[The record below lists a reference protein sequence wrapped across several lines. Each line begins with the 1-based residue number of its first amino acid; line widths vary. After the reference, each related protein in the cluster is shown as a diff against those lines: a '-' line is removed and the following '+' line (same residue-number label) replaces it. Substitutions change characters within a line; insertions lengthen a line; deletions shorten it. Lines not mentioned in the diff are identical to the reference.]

1 MLMLQD
7 DAGELT
13 PVKLNPHL
21 VTSDNALIVLDEL
34 NDVCWLWIGRN
45 VNMPTRMHALRMSK
59 SLQRSGYK
67 IGITTIGMATSRI
80 AEMNE
85 KNDSDR
91 KVTEDIAAF
100 RVALQGKFGF
110 EDKYLAFP
118 GKAKERS
125 EPIPGSP
132 EAARVQVPRPEPK
145 PAVELRPAAAE
156 PEPVSIPEPAPEPV
170 AIPEAVPIAKPAPKL
185 PGSLADRKTAFLLLA
200 TMKNADLVY
209 TERFERNGKL
219 GIKIEA
225 PGTMVIEVITD
236 GNDIIVSP
244 ANFGDTDDAARIK
257 SEYESWVEKL

>member
-7 DAGELT
+7 DDGELS

-45 VNMPTRMHALRMSK
+45 VSMPTRMHALRMSK

-67 IGITTIGMATSRI
+67 IGITTIGMASSRI

-91 KVTEDIAAF
+91 NVAEDIAAF
-100 RVALQGKFGF
+100 KAALQGKFGF

-118 GKAKERS
+118 GKAKES
-125 EPIPGSP
+125 FEPIPGSP
-132 EAARVQVPRPEPK
+132 EAARAQPARPEPK
-145 PAVELRPAAAE
+145 PVVKLKPAASE
-156 PEPVSIPEPAPEPV
+156 PEPVPEPV
-170 AIPEAVPIAKPAPKL
+170 QVAKPAAKL

-200 TMKNADLVY
+200 TMKNTDLVY
-209 TERFERNGKL
+209 TERFERDGKA

-236 GNDIIVSP
+236 GEDITVSP
-244 ANFGDTDDAARIK
+244 ADFGDTNEAARIK
-257 SEYESWVEKL
+257 SEYEAWVDKF

>member
-1 MLMLQD
+1 MLQD
-7 DAGELT
+7 DAGELS
-13 PVKLNPHL
+13 PVKLDPHL

-45 VNMPTRMHALRMSK
+45 VSMPTRMHALRMSK
-59 SLQRSGYK
+59 SLQRSGFK

-100 RVALQGKFGF
+100 RAALQGKFGF

-118 GKAKERS
+118 GKAKESS

-132 EAARVQVPRPEPK
+132 EALRAQAPRPEPK
-145 PAVELRPAAAE
+145 PAIELKPAAAE
-156 PEPVSIPEPAPEPV
+156 PEPIAEPVPEPV
-170 AIPEAVPIAKPAPKL
+170 QIARPAPKL

-257 SEYESWVEKL
+257 SEYESWVEKF

>member
-1 MLMLQD
+1 MLQD
-7 DAGELT
+7 DAGELS

-21 VTSDNALIVLDEL
+21 VISDNALIVLDEL

-45 VNMPTRMHALRMSK
+45 VSMPTRMHALRMSK

-91 KVTEDIAAF
+91 IVAEDIAAF
-100 RVALQGKFGF
+100 KVALQGRFGF

-118 GKAKERS
+118 SKTMESS

-132 EAARVQVPRPEPK
+132 EAARAQAPPPEPK
-145 PAVELRPAAAE
+145 PVVELRPAAAE
-156 PEPVSIPEPAPEPV
+156 PESVREQV
-170 AIPEAVPIAKPAPKL
+170 AIREVVPIAKPAAKF
-185 PGSLADRKTAFLLLA
+185 PGSLADRKTAFLLLS
-200 TMKNADLVY
+200 TTKNADLVY
-209 TERFERNGKL
+209 TERFERDGRA

-236 GNDIIVSP
+236 GDDITVSP
-244 ANFGDTDDAARIK
+244 ANFGDTDEAARIK
-257 SEYESWVEKL
+257 SEYESWVEKI

>member
-1 MLMLQD
+1 MLQD
-7 DAGELT
+7 DDGELS

-67 IGITTIGMATSRI
+67 VGITTIGMASSRI

-100 RVALQGKFGF
+100 KAALQGKFGF

-118 GKAKERS
+118 GKAKES
-125 EPIPGSP
+125 TELIPGSP
-132 EAARVQVPRPEPK
+132 EAARAQPPRPEPK
-145 PAVELRPAAAE
+145 PAVVLKPAAEE
-156 PEPVSIPEPAPEPV
+156 PEPRPEPV
-170 AIPEAVPIAKPAPKL
+170 RETVQIAKPAVKL

-200 TMKNADLVY
+200 TMKNTDLVY
-209 TERFERNGKL
+209 TERFERDGKA

-236 GNDIIVSP
+236 GEDITVSP
-244 ANFGDTDDAARIK
+244 ADFGDTDEAARIK
-257 SEYESWVEKL
+257 SEYEAWVERI

>member
-1 MLMLQD
+1 MLQD
-7 DAGELT
+7 DAGELL

-45 VNMPTRMHALRMSK
+45 VGMPTRMHALRMSK

-67 IGITTIGMATSRI
+67 IGITTIGMASSRV

-91 KVTEDIAAF
+91 SVAGDIAAF
-100 RVALQGKFGF
+100 RAALQGKFSF

-118 GKAKERS
+118 GKAKES
-125 EPIPGSP
+125 FEPIPGSP
-132 EAARVQVPRPEPK
+132 EAARAQAPRPEPK
-145 PAVELRPAAAE
+145 PVVNLRPTAAE
-156 PEPVSIPEPAPEPV
+156 PEPAPEPV
-170 AIPEAVPIAKPAPKL
+170 FIAEPEPIAKPAPKF
-185 PGSLADRKTAFLLLA
+185 PGSLADKKTAFLLLS

-209 TERFERNGKL
+209 TERFERDGKA

-236 GNDIIVSP
+236 GDDITISP
-244 ANFGDTDDAARIK
+244 DDFGETDDAARIK
-257 SEYESWVEKL
+257 SEYEAWMEKI

>member
-1 MLMLQD
+1 MLQD

-13 PVKLNPHL
+13 PVRLNPHL
-21 VTSDNALIVLDEL
+21 VTSENAIIVMDEI

-45 VNMPTRMHALRMSK
+45 VSMPTRMHALRMSK

-67 IGITTIGMATSRI
+67 VGITTIGMASSRI

-91 KVTEDIAAF
+91 KVAEDIAAF
-100 RVALQGKFGF
+100 RTALHGKFLF
-110 EDKYLAFP
+110 EDKFLAFP
-118 GKAKERS
+118 GKKMESS

-132 EAARVQVPRPEPK
+132 EAARAQAPRPEPK
-145 PAVELRPAAAE
+145 PAIELKPPAAE
-156 PEPVSIPEPAPEPV
+156 PEPVPEPV
-170 AIPEAVPIAKPAPKL
+170 PELVQIAKPAPKL

-225 PGTMVIEVITD
+225 PGTMIIEVITD
-236 GNDIIVSP
+236 GDDIIVSP
-244 ANFGDTDDAARIK
+244 ADFGDTDDAARIK
-257 SEYESWVEKL
+257 LEYESWVEKF

>member
-1 MLMLQD
+1 MLQD
-7 DAGELT
+7 DSGELT
-13 PVKLNPHL
+13 PVKLNPHF

-45 VNMPTRMHALRMSK
+45 VSMPTRMHSLRMSK

-67 IGITTIGMATSRI
+67 VGITTIGMATSRI

-100 RVALQGKFGF
+100 KTALQGKFSF
-110 EDKYLAFP
+110 EDKFLAFP
-118 GKAKERS
+118 GKTMESS

-132 EAARVQVPRPEPK
+132 EAARMQAPPPEPK
-145 PAVELRPAAAE
+145 PVVELKPAAAE
-156 PEPVSIPEPAPEPV
+156 PEPVPEPV
-170 AIPEAVPIAKPAPKL
+170 AIPEPVPVAKPTAKL
-185 PGSLADRKTAFLLLA
+185 PGSLADRKTAFLLLS

-209 TERFERNGKL
+209 TERFERNGRA

-236 GNDIIVSP
+236 GDDITVSP
-244 ANFGDTDDAARIK
+244 ANFGDTDEAARIK
-257 SEYESWVEKL
+257 SEYESWMEKI

>member
-1 MLMLQD
+1 MLQD
-7 DAGELT
+7 DAGELS

-67 IGITTIGMATSRI
+67 IGITTIGMASSRI

-100 RVALQGKFGF
+100 KAVLQGKFGF

-118 GKAKERS
+118 GQAKESS
-125 EPIPGSP
+125 ELIPGSP
-132 EAARVQVPRPEPK
+132 EAARAQPQRPEPK
-145 PAVELRPAAAE
+145 PVVELKPAAAE
-156 PEPVSIPEPAPEPV
+156 PEPRPEPV
-170 AIPEAVPIAKPAPKL
+170 PEPVQMAKPAARL
-185 PGSLADRKTAFLLLA
+185 PGSLADRKTAFLLLV
-200 TMKNADLVY
+200 TMKNTDLVY
-209 TERFERNGKL
+209 TERFERDGKA

-236 GNDIIVSP
+236 GEDITVNP
-244 ANFGDTDDAARIK
+244 ADFGDTDEAARIK
-257 SEYESWVEKL
+257 LEYEAWVEKI

>member
-1 MLMLQD
+1 MLQD

-45 VNMPTRMHALRMSK
+45 VSMPTRMHALRMSK

-67 IGITTIGMATSRI
+67 VGITTIGMATSRI

-100 RVALQGKFGF
+100 KAALQGKFSF

-118 GKAKERS
+118 GKVKES
-125 EPIPGSP
+125 FEPMPGSP
-132 EAARVQVPRPEPK
+132 EAARAQAPRPEPK
-145 PAVELRPAAAE
+145 PAIKLKPAE
-156 PEPVSIPEPAPEPV
+156 PEPIPEPV
-170 AIPEAVPIAKPAPKL
+170 QIAKPTPKF
-185 PGSLADRKTAFLLLA
+185 PGSLADRKTAFLLLS
-200 TMKNADLVY
+200 TMRNADLVY

-236 GNDIIVSP
+236 GDDIIVSP
-244 ANFGDTDDAARIK
+244 ADFGDTDDAARIK
-257 SEYESWVEKL
+257 ADYESWVEKF

>member
-1 MLMLQD
+1 MLQD
-7 DAGELT
+7 DAGELS

-21 VTSDNALIVLDEL
+21 VASDNALIVLDEL

-45 VNMPTRMHALRMSK
+45 VGMPTRMHALRMSK

-67 IGITTIGMATSRI
+67 VGITTIGMATSRI

-91 KVTEDIAAF
+91 NVTEDIAAF
-100 RVALQGKFGF
+100 KAALQGKFSF

-118 GKAKERS
+118 GKTMEIS

-132 EAARVQVPRPEPK
+132 EAARAQAPPPEPK
-145 PAVELRPAAAE
+145 PVVELRPAAVE
-156 PEPVSIPEPAPEPV
+156 PEPVPEP
-170 AIPEAVPIAKPAPKL
+170 VPIAKPAAKF
-185 PGSLADRKTAFLLLA
+185 PGSLADRKTAFLLLS

-209 TERFERNGKL
+209 TERFERDGRA

-236 GNDIIVSP
+236 GDDITVSP
-244 ANFGDTDDAARIK
+244 ANFGDTDEAARIK
-257 SEYESWVEKL
+257 SEYESWVEKI

>member
-1 MLMLQD
+1 MLQD
-7 DAGELT
+7 DAGELS

-45 VNMPTRMHALRMSK
+45 VSMPTRMHALRMSK

-67 IGITTIGMATSRI
+67 IGITTIGMASSRI

-91 KVTEDIAAF
+91 NVAEDIAAF
-100 RVALQGKFGF
+100 KAALQGKFNF

-118 GKAKERS
+118 GKAKESS

-132 EAARVQVPRPEPK
+132 EAARAQAPRPGPK
-145 PAVELRPAAAE
+145 PAIELTPAAAE
-156 PEPVSIPEPAPEPV
+156 PVPEPV
-170 AIPEAVPIAKPAPKL
+170 AISRPAAKF
-185 PGSLADRKTAFLLLA
+185 PGSLADKKTAFLLLS
-200 TMKNADLVY
+200 TVKNADLVY
-209 TERFERNGKL
+209 TERFARNGKV

-225 PGTMVIEVITD
+225 PGTMVIEVIMD
-236 GNDIIVSP
+236 RNDIIVSP
-244 ANFGDTDDAARIK
+244 ADFGGTDEAARIR
-257 SEYESWVEKL
+257 SEYESWVEKI

>member
-7 DAGELT
+7 DAGELS

-45 VNMPTRMHALRMSK
+45 VSMPTRMHALRMSK

-91 KVTEDIAAF
+91 KVADDIAAF
-100 RVALQGKFGF
+100 RAALQGKFGF
-110 EDKYLAFP
+110 EDKFLAFP
-118 GKAKERS
+118 GKTMESS

-132 EAARVQVPRPEPK
+132 EAARAQAPPPEPK
-145 PAVELRPAAAE
+145 PVVELRPAAAE
-156 PEPVSIPEPAPEPV
+156 PEPVPEP
-170 AIPEAVPIAKPAPKL
+170 VPIAKPAAKF
-185 PGSLADRKTAFLLLA
+185 PGSLADRKTAFLLLS

-209 TERFERNGKL
+209 TERFERDGRA

-236 GNDIIVSP
+236 GDDITVSP
-244 ANFGDTDDAARIK
+244 ANFGDTDEAARIK
-257 SEYESWVEKL
+257 SEYESWVEKI

>member
-1 MLMLQD
+1 MLQD
-7 DAGELT
+7 DAGELS

-45 VNMPTRMHALRMSK
+45 VSMPTRMHALRMSK

-67 IGITTIGMATSRI
+67 IGITTIGMASSRI

-91 KVTEDIAAF
+91 NVAEDIAAF
-100 RVALQGKFGF
+100 KAALQGKFGF

-118 GKAKERS
+118 GKAKES
-125 EPIPGSP
+125 FEPIPGSP
-132 EAARVQVPRPEPK
+132 EAARAQPSRPEPK
-145 PAVELRPAAAE
+145 PVVELKPVAAE
-156 PEPVSIPEPAPEPV
+156 PEPVPEPV
-170 AIPEAVPIAKPAPKL
+170 QVAKPAAKL
-185 PGSLADRKTAFLLLA
+185 PGSLADRKTAFLLLV
-200 TMKNADLVY
+200 TMKNTDLVY
-209 TERFERNGKL
+209 TERFERDGKT

-236 GNDIIVSP
+236 GEDITVNP
-244 ANFGDTDDAARIK
+244 ANFGDTDEAARIK
-257 SEYESWVEKL
+257 SEYEAWVEKI

>member
-1 MLMLQD
+1 MR
-7 DAGELT
+7 
-13 PVKLNPHL
+13 LNPHL
-21 VTSDNALIVLDEL
+21 VTSENAIIVMDEI

-45 VNMPTRMHALRMSK
+45 VSMPTRMHALRMSK

-67 IGITTIGMATSRI
+67 VGITTIGMASSRI

-91 KVTEDIAAF
+91 KVAEDIAAF
-100 RVALQGKFGF
+100 RTALHGKFLF
-110 EDKYLAFP
+110 EDKFLAFP
-118 GKAKERS
+118 GKKMESS

-132 EAARVQVPRPEPK
+132 EAARAQAPRPEPK
-145 PAVELRPAAAE
+145 PAIELKPPAAE
-156 PEPVSIPEPAPEPV
+156 PEPVPEPV
-170 AIPEAVPIAKPAPKL
+170 PELVQIAKPAPKL

-236 GNDIIVSP
+236 GDDIIVSP
-244 ANFGDTDDAARIK
+244 ADFGDTDDAARIK
-257 SEYESWVEKL
+257 LEYESWVEKF

>member
-7 DAGELT
+7 DAGELS

-45 VNMPTRMHALRMSK
+45 VSMPTRMHALRMSK

-67 IGITTIGMATSRI
+67 IGITTIGMASSRI

-91 KVTEDIAAF
+91 NVAEDIAAF
-100 RVALQGKFGF
+100 KAALQGKFGF

-118 GKAKERS
+118 GKTKES
-125 EPIPGSP
+125 FEPIPGSP
-132 EAARVQVPRPEPK
+132 EAARAQPSRPEPK
-145 PAVELRPAAAE
+145 PVVKLKPAAAE
-156 PEPVSIPEPAPEPV
+156 PEPVAEP
-170 AIPEAVPIAKPAPKL
+170 VPIAKPTAKF
-185 PGSLADRKTAFLLLA
+185 PGSLADRKTAFLLFS
-200 TMKNADLVY
+200 TVKNTDLVY
-209 TERFERNGKL
+209 TERFERNGKA

-225 PGTMVIEVITD
+225 PGTMVIEVIMD
-236 GNDIIVSP
+236 GDDITVIP
-244 ANFGDTDDAARIK
+244 ANFGDTDEAARIK
-257 SEYESWVEKL
+257 LEYESWVKEI